1 MDAEVDV
8 EYPDDLRKSH
18 NDYPSAL
25 EKRGISHDML
35 LKYCNNIANKY
46 EIKLN
51 GVNKLTSNLGNTG
64 KYVLHYNGKKWKI

>member
-46 EIKLN
+46 
-51 GVNKLTSNLGNTG
+51 
-64 KYVLHYNGKKWKI
+64 